1 MPYEE
6 CREFRPDGTVNPEGK
21 ERRSFCKSIVL
32 GLMYSRGDKSVAE
45 QLGISVDKAKKLT
58 RKFFDAFPHVEDFI
72 KSTEQFASEHGY
84 VTTAWGRVRHLPDML
99 LKPYEFKYTN
109 GNSPNFNPLSF
120 DDAVIDETVP
130 QSIVD
135 KYTSMFQKTFS
146 SKGKS
151 KIKELLA
158 AQGIEVKDNTLK
170 ITDASR
176 QCVNSI
182 IQGTSADMSKTAM
195 IHVHNDALLKEWGFQ
210 ILLQVHDEVIGECP
224 IENAKKVADRLSM
237 IMIDSAK
244 DKISVPMKC
253 DSEITKCWY
262 GDSVEV

>member
-1 MPYEE
+1 MR
-6 CREFRPDGTVNPEGK
+6 CIG
-21 ERRSFCKSIVL
+21 
-32 GLMYSRGDKSVAE
+32 
-45 QLGISVDKAKKLT
+45 
-58 RKFFDAFPHVEDFI
+58 EDLI

-120 DDAVIDETVP
+120 NAVVVDETVP

-195 IHVHNDALLKEWGFQ
+195 IHVHSDALLKEWGFK

-224 IENAKKVADRLSM
+224 IENAKKVADRLSI

-262 GDSVEV
+262 GDPVGV